1 MNGDYGTRVFVCAI
15 QPRRRRRRRRR
26 KDNDRFYEVN
36 PLLDSQPGGKIN
48 TEPSSSSFLFIPI
61 PLNRQ
66 DRERYL

>member
-1 MNGDYGTRVFVCAI
+1 MCHNE
-15 QPRRRRRRRRR
+15 
-26 KDNDRFYEVN
+26 KEKEDNDRFYEVN

-48 TEPSSSSFLFIPI
+48 TEPSSSSI

>member
-48 TEPSSSSFLFIPI
+48 TEPSSSSI